1 MIKCVE
7 RILVIGAGVNGSIC
21 AVRLFDAGIDVTLL
35 ARGARFTF
43 IKEQGVII
51 EDPFKNTRTVTKV
64 PVIDALRPDDGYD
77 YILIVVRKNQV
88 PDLLPVLAVNKSS
101 NLVFMVNN
109 PEGPAKF
116 MEALGAERVMLG
128 FVFGAGK
135 REGDIIRAISPKGL
149 ATPFGELS
157 GEKTARLRR
166 LVAILRSAGL
176 NARAETRMNDWLAA
190 HAALV
195 APFAILLIKHGTD
208 NYALAKSKEDL
219 RALVEGM
226 RETLAVLRA
235 LGHRIIP
242 GSTNII
248 RIVPRFILVPL
259 VRAFM
264 SARIAEVGGAWHCSQ
279 APDEMAELARELKSM
294 VERSGLPVPTLRRIL
309 G

>member
-157 GEKTARLRR
+157 GEKTARLWR
-166 LVAILRSAGL
+166 LVEILRSAGL

>member
-35 ARGARFTF
+35 ARGERFAF

-51 EDPFKNTRTVTKV
+51 DDPFKNARTITMV
-64 PVIDALRPDDGYD
+64 PVIDALRPDDIYD
-77 YILIVVRKNQV
+77 YVLIVVRKNQV
-88 PDLLPVLAVNKSS
+88 PDLLPILTANKSP

-109 PEGPAKF
+109 PEGPEVF
-116 MEALGAERVMLG
+116 VRALGAQRVMLG

-135 REGDIIRAISPKGL
+135 RDGNIIRAISPKGF
-149 ATPFGELS
+149 ATPFGEI
-157 GEKTARLRR
+157 GGGKTERLGR
-166 LVAILRSAGL
+166 LVAIFRNAGL
-176 NARAETRMNDWLAA
+176 NARTETRMNDWLAA

-195 APFAILLIKHGTD
+195 APFAVLLIKHGTD
-208 NYALAKSKEDL
+208 NYDLAKSKEDI
-219 RALVEGM
+219 RALVDGM

-235 LGHRIIP
+235 LGHHIVP
-242 GSTNII
+242 GSNNAI
-248 RIVPRFILVPL
+248 RIVPRFILVPII
-259 VRAFM
+259 RAFL

-294 VERSGLPVPTLRRIL
+294 VERSGLPAPTLRRIL

>member
-1 MIKCVE
+1 MAKCPE
-7 RILVIGAGVNGSIC
+7 RLLVVGAGVNGSIC

-35 ARGARFTF
+35 ARGPRFAF
-43 IKEQGVII
+43 IKKQGVII
-51 EDPFKNTRTVTKV
+51 EDPFKKTRTVTMV
-64 PVIDALRPDDGYD
+64 PVIDTLQPEDIYD

-88 PDLLPVLAVNKSS
+88 HDLLPTLAANKSP

-109 PEGPAKF
+109 PEGSDEF
-116 MEALGAERVMLG
+116 VQALGAERVMLG

-149 ATPFGELS
+149 ATPFGEPG
-157 GEKTARLRR
+157 GEKTDRLKR
-166 LVAILRSAGL
+166 LVAILRIAGL
-176 NARAETRMNDWLAA
+176 NARSEPRMNDWLAA

-195 APFAILLIKHGTD
+195 APFAVLLIKHGTD

-219 RALVEGM
+219 CALVEGS

-235 LGHRIIP
+235 LGHRIVP
-242 GSTNII
+242 GGTNII

-259 VRAFM
+259 LRAFL

-294 VERSGLPVPTLRRIL
+294 VERSGLSAPTLRRIL

>member
-1 MIKCVE
+1 MKKCVE

-21 AVRLFDAGIDVTLL
+21 AVRLFEAGIDVTLL
-35 ARGARFTF
+35 ARGARFSF

-51 EDPFKNTRTVTKV
+51 DDPFKNTRTVTKV
-64 PVIDALRPDDGYD
+64 PVIDALLPDDVYD
-77 YILIVVRKNQV
+77 YVLIVVRKNQV
-88 PDLLPVLAVNKSS
+88 PNLLPVLAANKSQ

-109 PEGPAKF
+109 PEGSEMF
-116 MEALGAERVMLG
+116 SQALGAQRVMLG

-149 ATPFGELS
+149 ATPFGEIG
-157 GEKTARLRR
+157 GEKTERLMR

-195 APFAILLIKHGTD
+195 APFATLLIKYGTD
-208 NYALAKSKEDL
+208 NYALAKSKEDV

-235 LGHRIIP
+235 LGHRVVP
-242 GSTNII
+242 GGTNILS
-248 RIVPRFILVPL
+248 IVPRFLLVPL
-259 VRAFM
+259 VRAFL
-264 SARIAEVGGAWHCSQ
+264 STKIAEVGGAWHCSQ
-279 APDEMAELARELKSM
+279 APDEMAELARELKSL
-294 VERSGLPVPTLRRIL
+294 VERSGQPAPTLRRIL

>member
-1 MIKCVE
+1 MCGKNPSNRGWRE
-7 RILVIGAGVNGSIC
+7 WLDLRSPP
-21 AVRLFDAGIDVTLL
+21 VRCRNRCDPSR
-35 ARGARFTF
+35 ARSTVHVH
-43 IKEQGVII
+43 QGTGR
-51 EDPFKNTRTVTKV
+51 DHRRCFKNTRTVTKV

>member
-1 MIKCVE
+1 MIKCAE

-21 AVRLFDAGIDVTLL
+21 AVRLFDAGINVTLL

-88 PDLLPVLAVNKSS
+88 PDLLPVLAVNKSP

-176 NARAETRMNDWLAA
+176 NARAESRMNDWLAA

-195 APFAILLIKHGTD
+195 APFAFLLIKHGTD

-294 VERSGLPVPTLRRIL
+294 VERSGFPVPTLRRIL